1 MRTSLDNFITFQEII
16 FDLLGCNR
24 AHSVLKSSIYP
35 ERMNIG
41 IRALM
46 VIANS
51 LQQKEG
57 PPDMPHSMGK
67 ERLLVRNYIP
77 FCFVILI

>member
-1 MRTSLDNFITFQEII
+1 MFANNFYIKQEII

-24 AHSVLKSSIYP
+24 ASRSVSIYP

-46 VIANS
+46 VIADG

-57 PPDMPHSMGK
+57 PPGMPKSLGK
-67 ERLLVRNYIP
+67 
-77 FCFVILI
+77 FKKF